1 VSPDRKPGLQGAD
14 GGYYYEMMHICR
26 MLLTVL
32 ASVLCGACAEQ
43 EASWAPPVAFDTA
56 RVWIRAAA
64 DSAGLLVEV
73 SRTAAQ
79 RSFGL
84 MSRPL
89 LDPESGMLF
98 LYDSA
103 QAGSSGYWM
112 FRTKMP
118 LDIAF
123 MDSAGVIGKVLSM
136 EPCQSELYAAACPT
150 HTPGVDYW
158 SALEVNRGW
167 FAEHRIGEG
176 DTVRLE
182 P

>member
-1 VSPDRKPGLQGAD
+1 MNNRRILV
-14 GGYYYEMMHICR
+14 
-26 MLLTVL
+26 TVL
-32 ASVLCGACAEQ
+32 ASVLCAACAEQ
-43 EASWAPPVAFDTA
+43 EAPWAAPVAFDTA
-56 RVWIRAAA
+56 RVMIHGAA
-64 DSAGLLVEV
+64 DSTGLLVEV

-79 RSFGL
+79 QSFGL
-84 MSRPL
+84 MSRPS

-103 QAGSSGYWM
+103 QAGNSGYWM

-123 MDSAGVIGKVLSM
+123 MDSAGAIGKVLSM
-136 EPCQSELYAAACPT
+136 EPCESELYAAVCPT
-150 HTPGVDYW
+150 YAPGVDYW

-167 FAEHRIGEG
+167 FTEHNVGEG
-176 DTVRLE
+176 DTVRLG

>member
-1 VSPDRKPGLQGAD
+1 MIIIRLSLV
-14 GGYYYEMMHICR
+14 
-26 MLLTVL
+26 TVL
-32 ASVLCGACAEQ
+32 ASVLCSVCAEQ
-43 EASWAPPVAFDTA
+43 EAPWAPPVAFDTA
-56 RVWIRAAA
+56 RVTIRSGA

-84 MSRPL
+84 MSRSS
-89 LDPESGMLF
+89 LDPESGMIF
-98 LYDSA
+98 LYDSV
-103 QAGSSGYWM
+103 QSGSSGYWM

-123 MDSAGVIGKVLSM
+123 MDSAGAIGKVLSM
-136 EPCQSELYAAACPT
+136 EPCESELYAAACPT
-150 HTPGVDYW
+150 YAPGVDYW

-167 FAEHRIGEG
+167 FEEHRIGEG

-182 P
+182 L

>member
-1 VSPDRKPGLQGAD
+1 
-14 GGYYYEMMHICR
+14 MHIPR
-26 MLLTVL
+26 KLLTVL
-32 ASVLCGACAEQ
+32 ASVLCAACAEQ
-43 EASWAPPVAFDTA
+43 EAPWAPPLAFDTA
-56 RVWIRAAA
+56 RVMIRGGP
-64 DSAGLLVEV
+64 DSVGLLVEV

-79 RSFGL
+79 QSFGL
-84 MSRPL
+84 MSRPS
-89 LDPESGMLF
+89 LDRESGMIF

-103 QAGSSGYWM
+103 QGGSSGYWM

-136 EPCQSELYAAACPT
+136 EPCESELYAASCPT
-150 HTPGVDYW
+150 YAPGVDYW

-167 FAEHRIGEG
+167 FVEHGVGEG
-176 DTVRLE
+176 DTVRLG

>member
-1 VSPDRKPGLQGAD
+1 
-14 GGYYYEMMHICR
+14 MMYIRR

-32 ASVLCGACAEQ
+32 ASVFCGACAEQ

-56 RVWIRAAA
+56 RVWIRAAD

-98 LYDSA
+98 LYDSV

-123 MDSAGVIGKVLSM
+123 MDSAGEIEKVLSM

-150 HTPGVDYW
+150 HAPGVDYW

-167 FAEHRIGEG
+167 FAEHGIGEG